1 VCVCVCVCVD
11 FEAVSRNARDNSIC
25 LFMSR
30 SIHRHDTH
38 ARTLCLPGIG
48 ADNARTCA
56 RARGDIM
63 RDERKKGTVTI
74 AIEMRI
80 I

>member
-1 VCVCVCVCVD
+1 MILKQFLVTPVVIQ
-11 FEAVSRNARDNSIC
+11 FAY
-25 LFMSR
+25 SR
-30 SIHRHDTH
+30 SRSVHRCDTQTH
-38 ARTLCLPGIG
+38 TRVCSGIA
-48 ADNARTCA
+48 ADNA